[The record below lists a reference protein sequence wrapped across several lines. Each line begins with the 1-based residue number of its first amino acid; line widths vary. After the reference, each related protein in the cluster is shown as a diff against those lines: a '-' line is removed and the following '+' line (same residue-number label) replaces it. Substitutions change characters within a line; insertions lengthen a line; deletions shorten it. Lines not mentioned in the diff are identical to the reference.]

1 MQIRNSRTESINASP
16 DSLMSPWF
24 AATIVRHCWR
34 EALMLWLLGV
44 TVGVAVMAILVADQL
59 EGGVHPRAQSAVS
72 WDE

>member
-1 MQIRNSRTESINASP
+1 
-16 DSLMSPWF
+16 
-24 AATIVRHCWR
+24 
-34 EALMLWLLGV
+34 MLWLLGV